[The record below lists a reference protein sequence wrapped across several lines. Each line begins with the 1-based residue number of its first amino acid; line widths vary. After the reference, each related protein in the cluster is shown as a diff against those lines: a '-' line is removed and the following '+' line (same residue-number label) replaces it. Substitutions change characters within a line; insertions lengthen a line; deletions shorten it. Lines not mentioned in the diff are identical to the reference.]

1 LKLFADE
8 KNKHIKTNKHRNR
21 NMKTTIDTQNKYQ
34 LQAYDLIANT
44 NTTFFLTGRAG
55 TGKTTFLKKAIK
67 EIQKNFLVLAPTG
80 IAAVNAGGE
89 TIHSFFCF
97 PPCALSMDFIGAMN
111 KYKISTL
118 RHIDTLI
125 IDEASMVRADMVDAI
140 DRTMRKYCKSVRP
153 FGGKQ
158 VVFVGDMFQLPPIVN
173 KGGDQELIAD
183 NYGSGDPYFYKA
195 HVFKGME
202 LCKIEFQKVYRQENQ
217 EFLAVLDKIREGRQ
231 DYNDLNLLNTRLD
244 EKINK
249 NKHII
254 TLCSRNDVAREIN
267 ESHLAKINA
276 PLYTYE
282 AKVVGPFKEEAPVDH
297 KLTLKVGSQVMMCKN
312 DSMRRWVNGTLAT
325 VVSLDDSCISV
336 VVDGDEEVHD
346 VYPVTWE
353 KIEQTYNRENKTVE
367 RKVVATF
374 TQFPVKLAWAI
385 TIHKSQGLT
394 FDAMSLDLSRGIF
407 QKGQLYVALSR
418 VRSLEG
424 LYLNKPIYNSYVKV
438 FDEVNEF
445 AKTYNDDKVIEKQL
459 EVGKDL
465 FPYERNK
472 DYDGASQRI
481 LGWLAN
487 EVSADTNVDYAMEL
501 VYRLF
506 ATMLEDECLMGETEN
521 VQLLAGSDAKSSL
534 INAILCLYGNKYE
547 DAIRYA
553 DLSIQEKPTK
563 EAYYVKSRAFV
574 QLYKYSEADAVCEL
588 LGEMVESKSDL
599 LYYYYFGKLNEVYL
613 LQDGL
618 EFLKEVVKAR
628 KTYKEAIVLFRKCVL
643 KKQKYIPVEEG
654 EENEF
659 VGIFNDQNVS
669 DAEFESVIKQGVND
683 KDKYNDF
690 INKIKSF
697 SVK

>member
-1 LKLFADE
+1 
-8 KNKHIKTNKHRNR
+8 
-21 NMKTTIDTQNKYQ
+21 MKTTIDTQNKYQ

-67 EIQKNFLVLAPTG
+67 EIHKNFLVLAPTG

-97 PPCALSMDFIGAMN
+97 PPCALSKDFTGDMN
-111 KYKISTL
+111 KFKISTL
-118 RHIDTLI
+118 KYIDTLI
-125 IDEASMVRADMVDAI
+125 IDEASMVRADVVDAI

-173 KGGDQELIAD
+173 KGGDQELIVD

-202 LCKIEFQKVYRQENQ
+202 LCKIEFQKVYRQENK
-217 EFLAVLDKIREGRQ
+217 EFLEVLDKIREGRQ
-231 DYNDLNLLNTRLD
+231 NYQDLNLLNTRLD
-244 EKINK
+244 EKVEE
-249 NKHII
+249 NKHVI
-254 TLCSRNDVAREIN
+254 TLCSRNDVAKQIN
-267 ESHLAKINA
+267 DSHLAKINA

-282 AKVVGPFKEEAPVDH
+282 AKVVGPFKEEAPVERN
-297 KLTLKVGSQVMMCKN
+297 LTLKVGCQVMMCKN

-325 VVSLDDSCISV
+325 VVALDDSCISV
-336 VVDGDEEVHD
+336 CVEGDEEVHD
-346 VYPVTWE
+346 VYPAIWE
-353 KIEQTYNRENKTVE
+353 KIEQTYIRELKTVE

-374 TQFPVKLAWAI
+374 TQFPIKLAWAI

-394 FDAMSLDLSRGIF
+394 FDAMSLDLSHGIF

-445 AKTYNDDKVIEKQL
+445 AKTYNNDKVIDKQL

-465 FPYERNK
+465 FPYERKK
-472 DYDGASQRI
+472 DYNGASQRI
-481 LGWLAN
+481 LRWLCN
-487 EVSADTNVDYAMEL
+487 EVSNDTNLDYAMEL

-521 VQLLAGSDAKSSL
+521 APLLKATDARAYL

-547 DAIRYA
+547 EAIHYA
-553 DLSIQEKPTK
+553 DLSIAENPIK
-563 EAYYVKSRAFV
+563 EAYYVKSRAYV
-574 QLYKYSEADAVCEL
+574 QLYEYSKADAVCEV

-618 EFLKEVVKAR
+618 EFLKEVVKGR
-628 KTYKEAIVLFRKCVL
+628 KTYTEAVVLFRKCAL
-643 KKQKYIPVEEG
+643 KKQKYIPIEEG
-654 EENEF
+654 DENEF
-659 VGIFNDQNVS
+659 VEFFNDPEVS
-669 DAEFESVIKQGVND
+669 DAEFENVIKQGIND

-690 INKIKSF
+690 VKKINLW